1 MLNDI
6 HAVVTEM
13 AKTSDYENGW
23 DKLELTVGPSQII
36 TLSWPPWKLKIC
48 SFKIDSIDLIKLT
61 SIEDA
66 ALEIETL
73 DTLYESGETFIWKTS
88 KNTNVKKWDT
98 MKRAKVVD
106 VVDAFLEGT
115 WTPPWKS
122 GHCVARAAGKYVPR
136 F

>member
-6 HAVVTEM
+6 HTVVTEM

-48 SFKIDSIDLIKLT
+48 SFKIDSIDLIKLN

-115 WTPPWKS
+115 WTPPWKC